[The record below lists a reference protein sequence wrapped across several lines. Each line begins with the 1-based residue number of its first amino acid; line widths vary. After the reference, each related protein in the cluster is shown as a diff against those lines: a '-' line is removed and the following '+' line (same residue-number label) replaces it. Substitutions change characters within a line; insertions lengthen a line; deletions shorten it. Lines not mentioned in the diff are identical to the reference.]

1 MVLFASSGDKK
12 KQQAVESSLEKSTL
26 LYEVKKMTNLNGLL
40 STWRRG
46 NRGLKEESSS
56 GRFHVVALARDDP
69 LELAQL
75 GVEGALLQRP
85 KPESESGPE
94 LSKLHLLRRFEL
106 VPGQKEK

>member
-1 MVLFASSGDKK
+1 MVYYQLGGGG
-12 KQQAVESSLEKSTL
+12 T
-26 LYEVKKMTNLNGLL
+26 
-40 STWRRG
+40 RR
-46 NRGLKEESSS
+46 LKEESSS
-56 GRFHVVALARDDP
+56 RCFHVVTLARDDP
-69 LELAQL
+69 LEFAQL